1 MQVSSFRN
9 GDSEGTLPHI
19 RREVSEHSIGAQ
31 SMSVIGMVATNR
43 SVLTYCE
50 VSLMLPILQLGKL
63 RLRRLATLSSIFHLV
78 SVKAGIPTGFPGPG
92 ACWWLSVPCCLNV
105 PSALLPSDSH
115 GGVAPFWVLRAGG
128 GFLLDELGQRLVWR
142 LGRPAPV

>member
-31 SMSVIGMVATNR
+31 SMLVIGMVATNR

-63 RLRRLATLSSIFHLV
+63 RLKEVSYLV
-78 SVKAGIPTGFPGPG
+78 QY
-92 ACWWLSVPCCLNV
+92 
-105 PSALLPSDSH
+105 LPS
-115 GGVAPFWVLRAGG
+115 G
-128 GFLLDELGQRLVWR
+128 
-142 LGRPAPV
+142 